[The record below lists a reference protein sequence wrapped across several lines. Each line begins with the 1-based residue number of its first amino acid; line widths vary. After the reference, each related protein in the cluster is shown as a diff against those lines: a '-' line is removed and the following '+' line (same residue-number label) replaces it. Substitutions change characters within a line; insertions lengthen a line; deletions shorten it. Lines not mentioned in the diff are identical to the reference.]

1 MPDIENNIMSTFTIG
16 GKTYEIED
24 SSARSNIQQIT
35 SDISNYYTKS
45 ETYNKT
51 EVDNLIGSQSSGG
64 LSVVAKCRLKNDDKT
79 ISSTS
84 NSMLMYIV
92 DPSQD
97 PLPTAGEFDVVLISD
112 FVCDVPRTLQMTGIF
127 LYNTSG
133 SITPIATFSAPESPV
148 KVAREK
154 CFVDLVFLKAN

>member
-1 MPDIENNIMSTFTIG
+1 MAYDKQTWETGEVISAERLNHM
-16 GKTYEIED
+16 ED
-24 SSARSNIQQIT
+24 GIA
-35 SDISNYYTKS
+35 
-45 ETYNKT
+45 EA
-51 EVDNLIGSQSSGG
+51 GSSSGG

-79 ISSTS
+79 ISST
-84 NSMLMYIV
+84 NNGLLMYIV

-97 PLPTAGEFDVVLISD
+97 PLPTAGEFDVVLISG

-127 LYNTSG
+127 LNNTSG

-148 KVAREK
+148 EVAREK